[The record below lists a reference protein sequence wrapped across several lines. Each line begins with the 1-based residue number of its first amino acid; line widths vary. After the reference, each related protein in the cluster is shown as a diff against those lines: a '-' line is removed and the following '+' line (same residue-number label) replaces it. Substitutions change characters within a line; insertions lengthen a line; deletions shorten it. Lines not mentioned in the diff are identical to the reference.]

1 MKQKL
6 FETKKILFTNN
17 ITVDVIQD
25 SDFSEFIFS
34 SLSKHFINEGE
45 ECKSDNE
52 YNLENICNNK
62 GNVLSSFKYKDKKIY
77 VITDCLG
84 LEYLNQDYPYT
95 TVLYDYEY

>member
-25 SDFSEFIFS
+25 SDFSEFVFS

-62 GNVLSSFKYKDKKIY
+62 GNRLKNMTIKN
-77 VITDCLG
+77 L
-84 LEYLNQDYPYT
+84 Q
-95 TVLYDYEY
+95 